1 MKQFSFTV
9 TDDTARKLDEIKRK
23 LMIANNAD
31 AIEQLVDNVH
41 AQLFSKEAK

>member
-9 TDDTARKLDEIKRK
+9 TDDTARKLDEIKKK

-31 AIEQLVDNVH
+31 AVEQLVENVH
-41 AQLFSKEAK
+41 AQLFGKGAK